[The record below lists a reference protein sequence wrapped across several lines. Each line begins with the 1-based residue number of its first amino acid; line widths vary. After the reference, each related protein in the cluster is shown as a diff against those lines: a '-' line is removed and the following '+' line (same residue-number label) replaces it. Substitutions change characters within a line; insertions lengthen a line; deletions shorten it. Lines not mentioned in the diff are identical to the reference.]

1 MQTLFMATT
10 LTLMMIRLMI
20 YLAGEGPITLFASI
34 VSLGNP
40 AQDKMAINSLA
51 DLIKLKN
58 TANYTSH

>member
-1 MQTLFMATT
+1 
-10 LTLMMIRLMI
+10 MI